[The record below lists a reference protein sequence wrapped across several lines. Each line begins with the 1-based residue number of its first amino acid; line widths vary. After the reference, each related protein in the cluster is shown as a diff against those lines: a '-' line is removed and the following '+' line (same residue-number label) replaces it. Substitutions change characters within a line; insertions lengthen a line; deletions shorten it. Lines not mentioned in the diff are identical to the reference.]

1 MYLYI
6 MVVFVVLYVDL
17 KMHYY
22 DFSNNGTMSKIRI
35 ALMSMQNYNLK
46 CFLLKFFSFDSGMK
60 CDQELCL

>member
-35 ALMSMQNYNLK
+35 ALMSMQNYN
-46 CFLLKFFSFDSGMK
+46 
-60 CDQELCL
+60 